1 MIKEG
6 TCIYLQTEVH
16 INDQLSLISK
26 KMRGYCNPQHPG
38 LAAQQRLMMGLMI
51 DKVNMNN
58 RESILIL
65 GD

>member
-26 KMRGYCNPQHPG
+26 KNEG
-38 LAAQQRLMMGLMI
+38 
-51 DKVNMNN
+51 
-58 RESILIL
+58 IL
-65 GD
+65 

>member
-26 KMRGYCNPQHPG
+26 KMRGYCNPQHPV
-38 LAAQQRLMMGLMI
+38 LAAQLRLMMGLMI
-51 DKVNMNN
+51 DKVQY
-58 RESILIL
+58 E
-65 GD
+65 